1 MMKKDKYY
9 YSTENHASRASS
21 KKYNFITFEVSAY
34 TEIQMAFYIITG
46 QPNFLRFYY
55 TWKKLHCRHYDY

>member
-21 KKYNFITFEVSAY
+21 KKYNLITFEVSAY

-55 TWKKLHCRHYDY
+55 TW